1 MTRLWYGMELLF
13 KAGKRRATK
22 KRMQVGPLCLD
33 DDDAGGDDERCRW
46 QVLASGTE
54 KRLKGERLED
64 VYATNYTRGGGEVDR
79 TTG

>member
-1 MTRLWYGMELLF
+1 MVWYGIIIQGREEESH
-13 KAGKRRATK
+13 K

-64 VYATNYTRGGGEVDR
+64 VYATNYTRGGGEVDK